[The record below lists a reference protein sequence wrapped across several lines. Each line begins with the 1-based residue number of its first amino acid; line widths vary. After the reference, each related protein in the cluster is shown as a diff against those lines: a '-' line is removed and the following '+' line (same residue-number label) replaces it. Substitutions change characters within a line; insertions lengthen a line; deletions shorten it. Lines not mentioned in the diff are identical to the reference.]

1 MYPGGVKALSHRLWV
16 RPSGDPSLMVYA
28 LIVGIGAG
36 VGAAALVAAL
46 RLVTDAV
53 LRIAGQGP
61 TLEKGLLLLIIP
73 GGIWISWAIAK
84 RWAPEAMGHGVP
96 QILAALTLDEGRI
109 PLRVPT
115 VKMAATA
122 LTIGVGGSAG
132 REGSIAQI
140 GAGIGSFVSKVTKL
154 DESERR
160 ALVAAGA
167 GAGIAATFN
176 APIAGMF
183 FAMEVV
189 LRDVSTRHLH
199 TIAIASVAGAVV
211 SHSLIGDELTF
222 DITSYEFHDPSHL
235 ALYALLGL
243 LAVGL
248 AILFIEALDWFTV
261 TTFRVAEWFRPA
273 VMGLGVAAIGLL
285 APEVLGTG
293 QEFIGKVLNAG
304 VSKTW
309 WAFALL
315 AIAKLISTAVTLG
328 GRGSGGIFMP
338 SLFIGAMAGS
348 AFAILIDP
356 LWTWSQLDAGAFA
369 LVGMAAVF
377 SGVSRASFTS
387 ILIVFEITS
396 DYGLV
401 LPLILA
407 VAIATVLTSR
417 LHPESA
423 YTSPL
428 ARMGIHATP
437 SDQVDILAGVT
448 IRDLELEAPV
458 VVAPADTLA
467 EVEGVLR
474 RNRLNGVAVV
484 DERQRLVGIVSD
496 SDITRLGGASDQ
508 LCAADA
514 MTPNPRTV
522 SVDLP
527 VSEALERMAVLGV
540 GRLPVVDRNHP
551 DRIEAMFRRED
562 AIAAYHLA
570 LGTTARADHRRPLLT
585 ADAPAST
592 GYLEFEIP
600 PGSIADRRTIRE
612 VPWPEGCIVV
622 SVHRGR
628 QLLVASGDVELR
640 SGDALTVFGDR
651 AARQRLKE
659 RLSRPQSTG

>member
-1 MYPGGVKALSHRLWV
+1 MKALRSATFV
-16 RPSGDPSLMVYA
+16 RPSGNASLMAYA
-28 LIVGIGAG
+28 LLVGIGAG
-36 VGAAALVAAL
+36 AGAAVLVSAL
-46 RLVTDAV
+46 RLVARSVVRIGDLGPALGRGWFFLFIPAGMWLAWAV
-53 LRIAGQGP
+53 AR
-61 TLEKGLLLLIIP
+61 
-73 GGIWISWAIAK
+73 
-84 RWAPEAMGHGVP
+84 RWAPEAIGHGVP
-96 QILAALTLDEGRI
+96 QILAALTLDGGRI
-109 PLRVPT
+109 PFRVPT
-115 VKMAATA
+115 VKTIATA

-140 GAGIGSFVSKVTKL
+140 GAGIGAFVSRITRL
-154 DESERR
+154 DEPERR

-189 LRDVSTRHLH
+189 LRNVSTRHLH
-199 TIAIASVAGAVV
+199 TVAIASVAGAVV
-211 SHSLIGDELTF
+211 SHSLIGNELTF
-222 DITSYEFHDPSHL
+222 DVTSYDFEHPTNL
-235 ALYALLGL
+235 VPYALLGL
-243 LAVGL
+243 IAVGL

-261 TTFRVAEWFRPA
+261 ESFHLPEWARPA
-273 VMGLGVAAIGLL
+273 VMGLAVAAIGFA

-293 QEFIGKVLNAG
+293 QEFIDGVLNQTVTEA
-304 VSKTW
+304 W
-309 WAFALL
+309 WVFGLL
-315 AIAKLISTAVTLG
+315 AVGKLVATSLTLG

-348 AFAILIDP
+348 AFAMLLDP
-356 LWTWSQLDAGAFA
+356 LWSWTDLDPGAFA

-387 ILIVFEITS
+387 IIIVFEITG

-401 LPLILA
+401 IPLMLA
-407 VAIATVLTSR
+407 VAIATVLASR

-428 ARMGIHATP
+428 VRMGIHATP
-437 SDQVDILAGVT
+437 SDEVDILASVM
-448 IRDLELEAPV
+448 IRDLDLEPPI
-458 VVAPADTLA
+458 VVAPTDTLTV
-467 EVEGVLR
+467 VEGVLR

-484 DERQRLVGIVSD
+484 DEDDRLVGVVSD
-496 SDITRLGGASDQ
+496 SDINRIGGASDQ
-508 LCAADA
+508 HTAADA
-514 MTPNPRTV
+514 MTRNPRTV

-570 LGTTARADHRRPLLT
+570 LGTKARSDHRRPVTVVPSSGSTAYLDLEVPPGSVADHRR
-585 ADAPAST
+585 
-592 GYLEFEIP
+592 
-600 PGSIADRRTIRE
+600 IRE

-622 SVHRGR
+622 SVHRGNR
-628 QLLVASGDVELR
+628 LLVASGDLELR
-640 SGDALTVFGDR
+640 SGDALTVFGDQASR
-651 AARQRLKE
+651 ERLRE
-659 RLSRPQSTG
+659 RLSPPPTDA